1 MIFYKVGNQWWKEP
15 TLNLV
20 AAIAQM
26 SKFTHVELAIGDAH
40 AADGSMKNVAR
51 VFNDA
56 TGCVRVCDASNR
68 RPPPHGMPV

>member
-51 VFNDA
+51 CAPNEAVPVMRTSA
-56 TGCVRVCDASNR
+56 PTSSPR
-68 RPPPHGMPV
+68 RTR